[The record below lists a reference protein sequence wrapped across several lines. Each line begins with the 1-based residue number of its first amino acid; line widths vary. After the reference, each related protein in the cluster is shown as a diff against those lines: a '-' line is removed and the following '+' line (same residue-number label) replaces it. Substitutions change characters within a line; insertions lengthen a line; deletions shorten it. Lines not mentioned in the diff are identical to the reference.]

1 MAMNDHPLL
10 SETSIGNKENVE
22 VINKK
27 SEMKTIPQNI
37 NKVCASF
44 GSNQT
49 KPTVSLEASKITT
62 ARPLSTKSPISGRTL
77 KPAKRRGLAILQPTA
92 SNKNVTVTGLWKAS
106 SSCGDQKQKKFEI
119 FTEKDKSE
127 HGTRP
132 KSCRGEENRQVV
144 TSIAATQTD
153 FEEWLSLEEMK
164 SKDSLAEEALAL
176 MRSEPS
182 QEQYFKTIA
191 EERRLALEETLK
203 ENEELYDELDSL
215 KERYA
220 YLEKALNEAENY
232 KILYLA
238 MLEKQ
243 TGNDSDE
250 K

>member
-1 MAMNDHPLL
+1 MNEHHFL
-10 SETSIGNKENVE
+10 SETLIGNKENVE
-22 VINKK
+22 LVNKK
-27 SEMKTIPQNI
+27 SEMKTVPQNI
-37 NKVCASF
+37 NKVCVSF
-44 GSNQT
+44 GSTQT
-49 KPTVSLEASKITT
+49 KPSVSLEASKTT
-62 ARPLSTKSPISGRTL
+62 KARPLSTKSPISGRTL
-77 KPAKRRGLAILQPTA
+77 KPAKRKGLATLQPTA
-92 SNKNVTVTGLWKAS
+92 SNKNVTVTGLWKAG

-119 FTEKDKSE
+119 FTEEDKSE
-127 HGTRP
+127 RP
-132 KSCRGEENRQVV
+132 KSCRGEESRQVV

-164 SKDSLAEEALAL
+164 RKDSLAEEALAL

-215 KERYA
+215 KEKCSD
-220 YLEKALNEAENY
+220 LEKALSEAENY
-232 KILYLA
+232 KILYIA

-243 TGNDSDE
+243 NEDESDE